1 MKRYILSIFLFLMVV
16 AGFVL
21 MGFAQG
27 NVSLA
32 PQKEEAMKMFR
43 FGKEAYLRGKYE
55 EAKAYFRKALELDPK
70 NQTAWTFY
78 DLSSVMALGKKVEKQ
93 TELLATTQVPTE
105 QEKAPSEGKAITPS
119 EQAPKPEAKPSAK
132 EQPKPEFKI
141 MHDEGC

>member
-1 MKRYILSIFLFLMVV
+1 
-16 AGFVL
+16 
-21 MGFAQG
+21 
-27 NVSLA
+27 
-32 PQKEEAMKMFR
+32 MKMFR

-78 DLSSVMALGKKVEKQ
+78 DISSVMALGKKVEKQ
-93 TELLATTQVPTE
+93 TELLATSQLPSE
-105 QEKAPSEGKAITPS
+105 QEKAPSEARPTTPS
-119 EQAPKPEAKPSAK
+119 QEAPKPEAKPPAK